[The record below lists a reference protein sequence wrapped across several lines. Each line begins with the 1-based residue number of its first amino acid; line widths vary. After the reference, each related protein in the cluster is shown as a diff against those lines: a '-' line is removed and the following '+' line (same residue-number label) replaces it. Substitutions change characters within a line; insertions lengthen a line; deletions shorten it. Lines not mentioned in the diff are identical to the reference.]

1 MSTDNLMESV
11 FERVLEEKRN
21 NTPINEDN
29 NLLSKSLD
37 VNDIEL
43 SAVEDPGCEQS
54 TNPPTDD
61 VEKTIVQA
69 EEMIREEP
77 AAEKAQKS
85 KYVIL
90 CASLSKL
97 ICLHRKIN

>member
-61 VEKTIVQA
+61 GYQSFRTLG
-69 EEMIREEP
+69 
-77 AAEKAQKS
+77 AQIDS
-85 KYVIL
+85 FRVINI
-90 CASLSKL
+90 K
-97 ICLHRKIN
+97 KV